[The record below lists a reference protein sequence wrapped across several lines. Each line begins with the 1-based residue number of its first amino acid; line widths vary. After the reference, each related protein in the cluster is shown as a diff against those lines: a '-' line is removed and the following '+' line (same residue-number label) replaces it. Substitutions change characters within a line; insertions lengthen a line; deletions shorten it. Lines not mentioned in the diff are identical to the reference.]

1 MTSAATLR
9 QWVRYAAEVLSPK
22 THCGTYP
29 WLMDWPQLK
38 PACLALVRAAEAGE
52 STAIQWEIADEIHQ
66 LLTAIRA
73 RQAERHGGKAT
84 VGKASDVLHKPAEI
98 REREEQMKALRKKVL
113 KAKPMP
119 TLFAAPSK
127 PEKPIQQPDTF
138 FEKGA

>member
-9 QWVRYAAEVLSPK
+9 QWVRYAAEVIHPK
-22 THCGTYP
+22 TTAAIYP
-29 WLMDWPQLK
+29 WLIDWPQLK

-52 STAIQWEIADEIHQ
+52 STAIQWEIADEIAH

-73 RQAERHGGKAT
+73 RQAERSGGKAT

-98 REREEQMKALRKKVL
+98 REREEQLKALRKKVL

-119 TLFAAPSK
+119 ALFELTDSPKAS
-127 PEKPIQQPDTF
+127 QPHTDTF
-138 FEKGA
+138 FDKGA